1 MKTNKIILALYVSI
15 IALST
20 VGLSFSIA
28 WYANSTKLQVNAFYL
43 SIDTTD
49 ELKISTS
56 EDYLSSTDHLTQNQ
70 LNPTT
75 LFTPVTTAYKNTWMD
90 IKQEKPNFYDDTLG
104 NEDLDYKKMDTGFYN
119 QDLYLFC
126 ENDVYV
132 TIDPERTFINANSLF
147 NNAYASELKAR
158 AQVEEALEWMKDFS
172 VEKIKEMLDEL
183 VKAMRF
189 SVLVPNQEAYQFA
202 IVDPHKD
209 EDVYLGGLLDNDID
223 RYYDYMTVNNELR
236 EYVQG
241 DVNDRSLI
249 FYDEAPI
256 SDTGYEYPDREPNAF
271 NARHKAGVKRFNKE
285 ASIANGLVIKEEGSL
300 GLDEFDNEHR
310 PFAPLQIP
318 VYKNQPNKINVSIY
332 IEGWDLDSVNYT
344 MGATFDACLQFQI
357 ARRMI

>member
-1 MKTNKIILALYVSI
+1 MKTKKIILTTYVGI

-28 WYANSTKLQVNAFYL
+28 WYANSNKLQVNAFYL

-56 EDYLSSTDHLTQNQ
+56 EDYLSSTDHLTQDQ
-70 LNPTT
+70 LTPTT
-75 LFTPVTTAYKNTWMD
+75 LFTPVTTAYKSSWMD
-90 IKQEKPNFYDDTLG
+90 TQESKPVYYDDTLG

-132 TIDPERTFINANSLF
+132 TIDPEQTFINANSLF
-147 NNAYASELKAR
+147 NNAYANELHVR
-158 AQVEEALEWMKDFS
+158 AQTEEALEWMKDFS
-172 VEKIKEMLDEL
+172 VEKIKTMLDEL

-189 SVLVPNQEAYQFA
+189 SVLVPDQGAYQFA
-202 IVDPHKD
+202 IIDPHKD

-223 RYYDYMTVNNELR
+223 RYYDFMTIDNELK

-241 DVNDRSLI
+241 EVNDRSLI
-249 FYDEAPI
+249 IYDEAPL
-256 SDTGYEYPDREPNAF
+256 SDTDYENPNREPNAF
-271 NARHKAGVKRFNKE
+271 NAKHKAGVKRFNKE
-285 ASIANGLVIKEEGSL
+285 ASLANGLTFAKEDSH
-300 GLDEFDNEHR
+300 GLNEFDNQHR

-318 VYKNQPNKINVSIY
+318 VYKDQPNKINVSIY